1 MARRHRTTSRTL
13 LLRRRTARRILVAL
27 AKQHPDAFTE
37 LVFRNPF
44 ELLIATILSAQC
56 TDERVNR
63 VTPALFKRFP
73 DPNSLALA
81 GLDELEKLIKT
92 TGFFR
97 SKARSLMGTA
107 ALLAKEHDGKVPAS
121 MESLV
126 KLPGVGRKTANVVL
140 GHGLSVPGLPVDR
153 HVLRVAKRLGLTR
166 SDNPEIVEAE
176 LTATFPARHWIRV
189 SDTLIRHGRLICKP
203 LPHCARCGAR
213 DDCAYTAGGQG
224 VPAPTENR
232 R

>member
-1 MARRHRTTSRTL
+1 MARRRRTTSRTL
-13 LLRRRTARRILVAL
+13 LLRRRTARRILAVL

-44 ELLIATILSAQC
+44 ELLVATILSAQC

-81 GLDELEKLIKT
+81 DLDELEKLIKT

-107 ALLAKEHDGKVPAS
+107 ALLAKEHNGKVPAS

-140 GHGLSVPGLPVDR
+140 GHGLNLPGLPVDR

-166 SDNPEIVEAE
+166 SDNPETVEAE
-176 LTATFPARHWIRV
+176 LTAIFPAKHWVRV
-189 SDTLIRHGRLICKP
+189 SDTLIRHGRRICKP
-203 LPHCARCGAR
+203 LPHCARCEVR

-224 VPAPTENR
+224 VPAPT
-232 R
+232 